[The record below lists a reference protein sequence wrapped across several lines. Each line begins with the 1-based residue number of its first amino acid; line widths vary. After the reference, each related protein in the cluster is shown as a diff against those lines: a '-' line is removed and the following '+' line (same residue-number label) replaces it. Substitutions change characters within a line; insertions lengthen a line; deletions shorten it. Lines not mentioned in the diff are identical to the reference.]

1 MPKLT
6 LSISDDLL
14 DRHVTR
20 FRADSRADLEEHLL
34 CLIEAFAMNGELVD
48 PETEKKILEG
58 LESPLVEMND
68 AAWAAKLVRY
78 DQRHGK
84 RKNMAN

>member
-1 MPKLT
+1 MTKVT
-6 LSISDDLL
+6 LSIPDDLL
-14 DRHVTR
+14 DRLVTR
-20 FRADSRADLEEHLL
+20 FRAESRADLEEHLL
-34 CLIEAFAMNGELVD
+34 CLLEAFAMNGELLD

-68 AAWAAKLVRY
+68 AAWAAKLARY

-84 RKNMAN
+84 RKGA